1 MRSLTVSAAVFLI
14 LILFWWFFMGYCEV
28 SIAGLSDMIH
38 NELVMEIRASDWP
51 RATASFDAFDSRW
64 HQAKRLYSLFLTE
77 TAILEI
83 DYSVARL
90 KAYLECENQ
99 NDALAEVSA
108 ISEQLKFLFLR
119 ERVSIQ
125 NIF

>member
-38 NELVMEIRASDWP
+38 TELVMEIRASDWP
-51 RATASFDAFDSRW
+51 GATASFDAFDSRW
-64 HQAKRLYSLFLTE
+64 HEAKRLYSLFLTE

-99 NDALAEVSA
+99 NDALSEVSA

>member
-1 MRSLTVSAAVFLI
+1 MRSLTVSTAVFLI

-28 SIAGLSDMIH
+28 SIAGLNDMIH
-38 NELVMEIRASDWP
+38 NELVIEIRASDWP
-51 RATASFDAFDSRW
+51 GATASFDAFDSRW

>member
-38 NELVMEIRASDWP
+38 NELVMEIRASDWSG
-51 RATASFDAFDSRW
+51 ATASFDAFDSRW